1 MSELDLI
8 FSRKKKT
15 EEEKKEEPKS
25 ETVEIPKEVE
35 QKAEDKNIKA
45 EDQTAGKN
53 TTAIE
58 EIMRKFIDKDPK
70 IGIWSYPSYL
80 LLQYLY
86 NTIPGFKMS
95 KVARE
100 ALEKGLKEMY
110 PDLFEVAEKV
120 AKEAKKI

>member
-1 MSELDLI
+1 LI
-8 FSRKKKT
+8 FSRKKKI
-15 EEEKKEEPKS
+15 EEEKKEEPKN
-25 ETVEIPKEVE
+25 ETVQVSKEE
-35 QKAEDKNIKA
+35 QKIEDKNIVKA
-45 EDQTAGKN
+45 EEQTVGKN
-53 TTAIE
+53 ANIE
-58 EIMRKFIDKDPK
+58 EIMRKFVDKDPK

-110 PDLFEVAEKV
+110 PDLFEIAEKV